1 MTTDWNNRLELSVS
15 VSSVARKRQRRSRF
29 IADDVNHLF
38 LLCTSINVVIYSRL
52 QGSCISCWP
61 PQKRCLQVIKLLSFF
76 SLQRSTYTRR
86 FEADLSALC
95 NCSEGHS
102 DIASPAWSSMT
113 RSQAVARI
121 ADRTVSQH
129 L

>member
-38 LLCTSINVVIYSRL
+38 LLCTLINVVIYSPL

-61 PQKRCLQVIKLLSFF
+61 PQKRGLQVIKLLSIFHCSDRPIREGSRLIF
-76 SLQRSTYTRR
+76 QRSATAQKATAISRR
-86 FEADLSALC
+86 QRGQVWQEAKLSL
-95 NCSEGHS
+95 G
-102 DIASPAWSSMT
+102 
-113 RSQAVARI
+113 
-121 ADRTVSQH
+121 
-129 L
+129 